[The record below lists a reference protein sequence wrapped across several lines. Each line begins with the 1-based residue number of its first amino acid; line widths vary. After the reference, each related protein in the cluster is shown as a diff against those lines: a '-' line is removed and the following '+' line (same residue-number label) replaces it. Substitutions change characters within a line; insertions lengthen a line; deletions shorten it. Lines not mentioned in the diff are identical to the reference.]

1 MLPLLSSFVTY
12 EDIMSGAVAIFVW
25 IAIKI
30 NCCCGSNKLFPITLS
45 KVVCSYSSVR
55 TISSGQSQPL
65 NIILRKAL
73 IWKHSTRFPHRNCV
87 SNAFPH
93 GLSRGHSFPH
103 GNVVRGG
110 WEENPDHRTS
120 LPKYSSWTFK
130 WCRDKLFC
138 RLPSD
143 YWSVS
148 PQDNIMEMREGDPGW
163 DEILITEPW
172 RPKKTGFLLKIG
184 VKFGPNQLKF
194 GVLVVWY
201 PTRSRMCLYFS

>member
-1 MLPLLSSFVTY
+1 MWVGGWKVPGLMWRLRWISNRGLDASFVTF

-73 IWKHSTRFPHRNCV
+73 IWKHSTRFPQRNCV

-103 GNVVRGG
+103 GNAVR
-110 WEENPDHRTS
+110 EEAG
-120 LPKYSSWTFK
+120 KK
-130 WCRDKLFC
+130 I
-138 RLPSD
+138 
-143 YWSVS
+143 
-148 PQDNIMEMREGDPGW
+148 Q
-163 DEILITEPW
+163 ITEP
-172 RPKKTGFLLKIG
+172 RFPSIPRGLSNVGTTCFVDFQVVTGQCLLKIISW
-184 VKFGPNQLKF
+184 K
-194 GVLVVWY
+194 
-201 PTRSRMCLYFS
+201 CE